1 MKISTFSPV
10 AMPVDLPARRD
21 IEVNENT
28 RLEAGLP
35 QVRDAEAN
43 HVQGV
48 ERPHILQR
56 RMARQ
61 MRRAMR

>member
-10 AMPVDLPARRD
+10 VMPVSLPERKD

-28 RLEAGLP
+28 RLKPALPTLSQAG
-35 QVRDAEAN
+35 DAHEDA
-43 HVQGV
+43 G
-48 ERPHILQR
+48 RPHILQR

-61 MRRAMR
+61 MRRAVR